1 MLLARAAAR
10 FPAAARLPSKQA
22 VRFASTDNKLT
33 VAFAEPPFMAA
44 AKQNWSRTSY
54 AQNSN
59 AMTGAGLIGALSLT
73 ITICLAPAILAV
85 VDSIRN
91 PKHGHDDH

>member
-1 MLLARAAAR
+1 MQGTVQSPVSTHPHGQGAPERAVERESEHLMLLARAAAR

-33 VAFAEPPFMAA
+33 AAFAEPPFMAA

-54 AQNSN
+54 AQR
-59 AMTGAGLIGALSLT
+59 LQ
-73 ITICLAPAILAV
+73 
-85 VDSIRN
+85 R
-91 PKHGHDDH
+91 HE